1 MSTIKKGYT
10 ELYAVLLANEDKKV
24 KTVMSLLMPIMTAL
38 QRDKNDYLDEDGR
51 LVVFCYYHK
60 QWEHVD
66 QVPYGKK
73 ANTTTGLNTMCKVGT
88 NQWTKQQREYKA
100 AADTIL
106 DLVEAGTLAYEDI
119 PAKRA
124 EFAEQKDRIVSLE
137 EHHWIEAHADE
148 RQKESPAS

>member
-10 ELYAVLLANEDKKV
+10 ELYAILLANSDKKV
-24 KTVMSLLMPIMTAL
+24 KTVMELLMPVMTAQ
-38 QRDKNDYLDEDGR
+38 QRDKNHFEDEDGR

-60 QWEHVD
+60 TWEHVD

-73 ANTTTGLNTMCKVGT
+73 ANTVTGLNTMCKVGT

-100 AADTIL
+100 SADTIL
-106 DLVEAGTLAYEDI
+106 DLVETGKLAYEDI

-124 EFAEQKDRIVSLE
+124 EFAELKDRIVPLE
-137 EHHWIEAHADE
+137 VHHWNEAHADE
-148 RQKESPAS
+148 RQQVTEE